1 MPGRLP
7 KDPKLRQRTNK
18 VSTRAMLIEGKGVKT
33 PELPKHRAWLQQT
46 TDWWRDIWRSPMAPE
61 FLQSDIHGLYILA
74 ELVDTFWTEPSTGLA
89 MEIRLQRQCF
99 GLTPID
105 RRRLQWEV
113 QKVEEK
119 TDRSRS
125 TPAAT
130 TSRRRIQG
138 DVRAALTLL
147 G

>member
-1 MPGRLP
+1 M
-7 KDPKLRQRTNK
+7 
-18 VSTRAMLIEGKGVKT
+18 

-46 TDWWRDIWRSPMAPE
+46 TEWWADIWRSPMAPE

-74 ELVDTFWTEPSTGLA
+74 ELVDLFWTEPSTALA

-119 TDRSRS
+119 SERRNANP
-125 TPAAT
+125 PAPT
-130 TSRRRIQG
+130 KRRVEG
-138 DVRAALTLL
+138 DPRAVLHLVS
-147 G
+147 